1 MQTDVGGMITARILD
16 ELSCWCRDK
25 ADYEQFSYVVD
36 VFVVL
41 PLLAFGLA
49 GNTLSGAAPW
59 QVALIRRPRPT
70 GYDVVQKTGST

>member
-36 VFVVL
+36 VFVVV

-49 GNTLSGAAPW
+49 GNTLYIALAAVLPAGAS
-59 QVALIRRPRPT
+59 L
-70 GYDVVQKTGST
+70 